1 MSTEIDT
8 LSNWHEKASEAE
20 LAWINENL
28 PAFQQFVIEQYDDQG
43 RGAILVN
50 TGFTSEEQGHPYWYL
65 PQAVIEDISNE
76 QDIQLIRN
84 YDPLKEIVIIFQ
96 KAESP
101 TITHRIPM
109 SEK

>member
-8 LSNWHEKASEAE
+8 LSNWHEQTREAE

-28 PAFQQFVIEQYDDQG
+28 SAFQQFVVEQYDEQG

-65 PQAVIEDISNE
+65 PQAVIEDLGVG
-76 QDIQLIRN
+76 QDIQLVRN
-84 YDPLKEIVIIFQ
+84 YDPLKEIVLIFQ
-96 KAESP
+96 KAASP
-101 TITHRIPM
+101 TSTHRIPM
-109 SEK
+109 SE